1 MFSTLPYFMQG
12 FVVEREKVAPA
23 VGIEFIIE
31 EKVINLSG
39 SYLLCLMIQNLF
51 NNQKFCLKFG

>member
-1 MFSTLPYFMQG
+1 MQG
-12 FVVEREKVAPA
+12 FVVEREKVTPA

-39 SYLLCLMIQNLF
+39 SYKYSKWLTLKLNLKK
-51 NNQKFCLKFG
+51 QRQS